1 MKANVTNIFGRRRP
15 GPRLKQCVRLN
26 PGDLWRESWL
36 QPPPPPRTTS
46 SPPPSLL
53 TTSGSEDSRM
63 RAQDSG
69 SGLMDQLGTTP
80 AGQHLQSSNHLVMDP
95 TLIATSLDLDCG
107 MTDLTL

>member
-53 TTSGSEDSRM
+53 TISGSGDSRM
-63 RAQDSG
+63 RVQDYG
-69 SGLMDQLGTTP
+69 SGLMDQPGTTP
-80 AGQHLQSSNHLVMDP
+80 AGRLLQVNNQAEME
-95 TLIATSLDLDCG
+95 ISL
-107 MTDLTL
+107 